1 MLATVWQAREE
12 QSKQQQMNSTEIGNQ
27 FRRASFRVP
36 EVQLTL

>member
-1 MLATVWQAREE
+1 
-12 QSKQQQMNSTEIGNQ
+12 MNSTEIGNQ